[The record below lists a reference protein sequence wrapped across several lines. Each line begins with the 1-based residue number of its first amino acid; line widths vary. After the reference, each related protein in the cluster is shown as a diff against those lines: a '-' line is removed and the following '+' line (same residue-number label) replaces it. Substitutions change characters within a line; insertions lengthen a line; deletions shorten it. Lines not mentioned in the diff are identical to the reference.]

1 MLVIFGPVPIVKLT
15 ALDVSVLVS
24 TVTWAVP
31 GVAIRFA
38 NTGAVS
44 CVELMTLVA
53 KLAPFHCTTAP
64 DVNPAPFTVS
74 VKAGPPAVAL
84 LGSRELTAGVT
95 LKFTAFEVTAPDARS
110 TAAIPAKASRFAGTV
125 AVN

>member
-95 LKFTAFEVTAPDARS
+95 LKFTAFEVTAPDATS